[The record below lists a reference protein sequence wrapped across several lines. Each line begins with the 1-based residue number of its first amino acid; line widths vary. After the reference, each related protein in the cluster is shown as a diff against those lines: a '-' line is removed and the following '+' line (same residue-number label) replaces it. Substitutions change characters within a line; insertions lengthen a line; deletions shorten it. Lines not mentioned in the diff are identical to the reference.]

1 MTLAAVSDSELLH
14 QRVHFWNDV
23 HGFKM
28 TAMTKGLMDE
38 AYTEGLSAKAVVTDV
53 ANIYVSLDNPCT
65 SLNLEMLTSKLDL
78 FRTSRSTFYPRSNLL
93 SDQTSHFDASVRQIF
108 TAS

>member
-53 ANIYVSLDNPCT
+53 ANIYVSLNNPC
-65 SLNLEMLTSKLDL
+65 SSLDL
-78 FRTSRSTFYPRSNLL
+78 RC
-93 SDQTSHFDASVRQIF
+93 
-108 TAS
+108 